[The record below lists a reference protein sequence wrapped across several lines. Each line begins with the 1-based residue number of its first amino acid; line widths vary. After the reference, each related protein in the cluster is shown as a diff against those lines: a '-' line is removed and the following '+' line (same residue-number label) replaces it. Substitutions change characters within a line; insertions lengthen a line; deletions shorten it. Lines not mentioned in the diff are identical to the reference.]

1 MQINLSKI
9 SVLLALGITGVY
21 SSAGLAQKVS
31 MQFWHY
37 YTDNQDFQK
46 ALDNAIAIYQKENP
60 NIEIK
65 QTAIP
70 FGDLKNKIIQGAATR
85 TIADIVIVDNPDH
98 QAMVAQGAFAD
109 ITDKLKD
116 SNLPSLYF
124 KGPFASTL
132 YKGKNYGLPFVSNAT
147 ALYYNEEMLK
157 AAGITKPPATWVELQ
172 NMAKKLTVG
181 DRYGFCFSAV
191 GTEEGTFTFLPFL
204 WSTGSDLTTFGD
216 AGTVKALEFW
226 NTLVNKDK
234 SVSKAVIG
242 WSQGDV
248 YQQFI
253 AGKCAMMI
261 NGPWQL
267 PNFKKDKVAFKW
279 NVAPWPKD
287 KESVSILGGEN
298 FALGNGKNVEE
309 AWKFLAWLTKP
320 ENLKPLIVTNGSLPN
335 RTDMAKDPTWNN
347 DPVIKLFVEQVSVAK
362 PRAYGAKYPQIS
374 EQIWTAFQSVL
385 SGKKSPADAAKE
397 AAVQI
402 KSLLP

>member
-1 MQINLSKI
+1 MRINLKKTA
-9 SVLLALGITGVY
+9 LLTLGI
-21 SSAGLAQKVS
+21 AGLCSSLGLTQKVS

-46 ALDNAIAIYQKENP
+46 ALDNAIATYQKENP
-60 NIEIK
+60 NVEIK

-116 SNLPSLYF
+116 SNLPGLYF
-124 KGPFASTL
+124 KGPFSSTV

-157 AAGITKPPATWVELQ
+157 AAGIAKPPATWAELQ
-172 NMAKKLTVG
+172 ATAKKLTVG

-204 WSTGSDLTTFGD
+204 WSTGSDLNTFGD
-216 AGTVKALEFW
+216 AGSVKALELW

-234 SVSKAVIG
+234 SVSRAAIG

-267 PNFKKDKVAFKW
+267 PNFKKDKVTFKW
-279 NVAPWPKD
+279 GVAPWPKD

-298 FALGNGKNVEE
+298 FALGNGKNVDE
-309 AWKFLAWLTKP
+309 AWKFLSWLTKP

-335 RTDMAKDPTWNN
+335 RTDMAKDPTWNS
-347 DPVIKLFVEQVSVAK
+347 DPIIKLFVEQVSVAR

-374 EQIWTAFQSVL
+374 EQIWTAFQSVM
-385 SGKKSPADAAKE
+385 SGKKSAAEAAKE
-397 AAVQI
+397 AAAQI
-402 KSLLP
+402 KPLLP